1 MKIELPMERLE
12 VCSAINICEHL
23 ELQDWNGINVSMKIN
38 WIDID
43 KAISRCDTT
52 SQKLVRSHGL
62 RSEMQ
67 VAQEKH
73 ARFMSSC
80 VLPGFPHD

>member
-1 MKIELPMERLE
+1 
-12 VCSAINICEHL
+12 
-23 ELQDWNGINVSMKIN
+23 MKIN

-67 VAQEKH
+67 VPQEKKN
-73 ARFMSSC
+73 ARFTSSC